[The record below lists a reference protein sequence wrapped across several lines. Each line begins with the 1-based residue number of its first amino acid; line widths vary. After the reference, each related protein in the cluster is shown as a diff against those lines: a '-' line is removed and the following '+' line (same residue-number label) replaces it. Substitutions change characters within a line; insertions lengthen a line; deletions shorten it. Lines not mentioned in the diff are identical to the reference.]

1 MSKPEY
7 DKKNLAYDQIEI
19 LDTISLNLE
28 SVKNEINENLT
39 NLIKIL
45 LDNLSSFF
53 ERKFRDYENIK
64 KENDILNSKL
74 KLKTLIEQ
82 KLKANIESLQKEI
95 NLLKNK
101 NTENNNYQSAELSI
115 DSNILK
121 SNSNNN
127 TYKSLLKQHI
137 KNNNS
142 EVINQNNEKTTS
154 LNKFNSLNNNKD
166 KGKKNGQDDLFEK
179 MVKKRIT
186 TSKTNSTDKY
196 KVNKTIAYN
205 NKINILN
212 VSSNKNMNE
221 KLRKS
226 RENRKNSK
234 KGEIKVIKKNKYENK
249 LKTNNNNIDI
259 KNNSKKNSLDK
270 KKVKTKNE
278 KVHKKVKEE
287 LEDKKEEENELD
299 NEINDNEKFEA
310 AKEFLNIVESLKKDD
325 KNDNNIIDDN
335 NDKRS
340 SESKNNS
347 NFKDYVNYNI

>member
-19 LDTISLNLE
+19 LDTISLKWE

-95 NLLKNK
+95 NLLKNQ

-127 TYKSLLKQHI
+127 IYKSLLKQHI
-137 KNNNS
+137 KNNNY

-166 KGKKNGQDDLFEK
+166 KGKK
-179 MVKKRIT
+179 KRT
-186 TSKTNSTDKY
+186 
-196 KVNKTIAYN
+196 
-205 NKINILN
+205 
-212 VSSNKNMNE
+212 
-221 KLRKS
+221 R
-226 RENRKNSK
+226 
-234 KGEIKVIKKNKYENK
+234 
-249 LKTNNNNIDI
+249 
-259 KNNSKKNSLDK
+259 
-270 KKVKTKNE
+270 
-278 KVHKKVKEE
+278 
-287 LEDKKEEENELD
+287 
-299 NEINDNEKFEA
+299 
-310 AKEFLNIVESLKKDD
+310 
-325 KNDNNIIDDN
+325 
-335 NDKRS
+335 
-340 SESKNNS
+340 
-347 NFKDYVNYNI
+347 